1 MIKEADL
8 ILPLFLCL
16 ILISLLSG
24 KKNFY
29 RTTILT
35 NGGLEFVN
43 RNRKRIDTVIKPHF
57 MHL

>member
-43 RNRKRIDTVIKPHF
+43 RNRKRIDTVIKTYF
-57 MHL
+57 MYL

>member
-8 ILPLFLCL
+8 ILPLFFCL

-29 RTTILT
+29 RTPILT
-35 NGGLEFVN
+35 NKGLEFVN
-43 RNRKRIDTVIKPHF
+43 RNRKRIDTVIKTHF

>member
-24 KKNFY
+24 KKKLLSDNN
-29 RTTILT
+29 I
-35 NGGLEFVN
+35 N
-43 RNRKRIDTVIKPHF
+43 K
-57 MHL
+57 